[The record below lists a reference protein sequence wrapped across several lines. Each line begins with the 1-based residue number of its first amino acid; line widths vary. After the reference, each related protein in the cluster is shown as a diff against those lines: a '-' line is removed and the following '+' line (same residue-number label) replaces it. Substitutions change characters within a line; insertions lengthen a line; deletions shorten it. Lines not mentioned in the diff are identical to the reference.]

1 MEQYLCWSS
10 WSGQRGHGRDGCDG
24 GGGGGG
30 DETTAEGFIQ
40 LGVELFEGV
49 GGSDT
54 HDDRLDCV
62 DDDAVVACLYG
73 SALHGDDR

>member
-30 DETTAEGFIQ
+30 DESTAEGFIQ

-54 HDDRLDCV
+54 HDDRLDVMGFCCIYCV
-62 DDDAVVACLYG
+62 GMEVG
-73 SALHGDDR
+73 